1 MADLPEPISREE
13 QYLDYIAKNL
23 SGGGGGGGDVTYP
36 ITIDKGGTSATSAEN
51 ARTNLDVYSKG
62 EVDTAVSLKANA
74 SDVYTTT
81 QIDEKLGEKANTS
94 DVYSKSDIDLKLE
107 EKVNKN
113 DDNVIIG
120 RDAVS
125 EVESGTNVV
134 IGQRTR
140 TGADVSLATAVGANA
155 GVSGNSGT
163 SIGSQANTYGQNG
176 VSIGNGSSSSG
187 VEGISI
193 LGNDMSA
200 NGGISIGA
208 SSSVNTDNS
217 VALGYGATV
226 NSANNSVAIGNLSE
240 ATEENTVSVGNTT
253 TKRRIV
259 NVDTPVNDND
269 VATKA
274 YVDSS
279 SGGGGVNVVQT
290 TGESETDVMSQ
301 KAVTDELNNK
311 VNKNDDDIIIGNGA
325 STELSEGGNISIGKN
340 SISNDSSSICI
351 GEESISRYKGISLG
365 KNIKIPEETE
375 SYVSIGNDSN
385 CSANFSVAL
394 GNNSRVYDPFTVSV
408 GNDTLKRRIINV
420 DTPKNDNDV
429 ATKKYVD
436 TSGSAVFTDSVMYY
450 VDNKN
455 GSDSNDG
462 SSESKAFAT
471 LDYAISKLPK
481 IINGFVD
488 IYLVG
493 DATNDDYVLT
503 NGLMNYSGSGS
514 LSIYG
519 IKKGE
524 GNPILQAF
532 NIRGNSL
539 CQINIGGV
547 QFRNRIGR
555 QIYVSYNTGIIS
567 FNSVEFYRDTGQGQ
581 YPNIENCMFLSLSG
595 CTLSLG
601 ASLAPRFTNIYIT
614 NLKAGDYRI
623 INIVTGTTARVLS
636 DVTNMKFKT
645 YSGGIMFDKSGQ
657 LVTQIGE

>member
-1 MADLPEPISREE
+1 MADLPTPISREE

-81 QIDEKLGEKANTS
+81 QIDEKLLEKANTS

-163 SIGSQANTYGQNG
+163 SIGCRANTYGQNG
-176 VSIGNGSSSSG
+176 VSIGNGSNSSG

-279 SGGGGVNVVQT
+279 SGGGGGGVSNVVQT
-290 TGESETDVMSQ
+290 TGDSETDVMSQ

-311 VNKNDDDIIIGNGA
+311 VNKNDEIVIIGKEA
-325 STELSEGGNISIGKN
+325 TSTATHSV
-340 SISNDSSSICI
+340 
-351 GEESISRYKGISLG
+351 SLG
-365 KNIKIPEETE
+365 YQSEATEE
-375 SYVSIGNDSN
+375 N
-385 CSANFSVAL
+385 
-394 GNNSRVYDPFTVSV
+394 TVSV

-429 ATKKYVD
+429 ATKNYVD

-462 SSESKAFAT
+462 LSESKAFAT

-481 IINGFVD
+481 TINGYVD

-503 NGLMNYSGSGS
+503 NGLINYAGSGS
-514 LSIYG
+514 LNIYG
-519 IKKGE
+519 YKKGE

-532 NIRGNSL
+532 NIRNNSL

-581 YPNIENCMFLSLSG
+581 YPNIENCMFLNLSG

-614 NLKAGDYRI
+614 NLKVGGYRI
-623 INIVTGTTARVLS
+623 ISIATGTTARVLS
-636 DVTNMKFKT
+636 DVTNMKFQT
-645 YSGGIMFDKSGQ
+645 YSGGIMFDKTGQ
-657 LVTQIGE
+657 LVTQIGS

>member
-1 MADLPEPISREE
+1 MADLPTPISREE

-62 EVDTAVSLKANA
+62 EVDTAVSLKANV
-74 SDVYTTT
+74 SDVYTTAQT
-81 QIDEKLGEKANTS
+81 DEKLAEKANTS

-113 DDNVIIG
+113 DEIVIIG
-120 RDAVS
+120 KEATS
-125 EVESGTNVV
+125 TATHS
-134 IGQRTR
+134 
-140 TGADVSLATAVGANA
+140 VSL
-155 GVSGNSGT
+155 
-163 SIGSQANTYGQNG
+163 
-176 VSIGNGSSSSG
+176 
-187 VEGISI
+187 
-193 LGNDMSA
+193 
-200 NGGISIGA
+200 
-208 SSSVNTDNS
+208 
-217 VALGYGATV
+217 GYQ
-226 NSANNSVAIGNLSE
+226 SE
-240 ATEENTVSVGNTT
+240 ATEENTVSVGNAT

-274 YVDSS
+274 YVDGS
-279 SGGGGVNVVQT
+279 SGGGSVNVVQT

-394 GNNSRVYDPFTVSV
+394 GNNSRVYDSFTVSV

-462 SSESKAFAT
+462 LSESKAFAT

-481 IINGFVD
+481 TINGYVD

-503 NGLMNYSGSGS
+503 DGLINYAGSGS
-514 LSIYG
+514 LNIYG
-519 IKKGE
+519 YKKGE

-532 NIRGNSL
+532 NIRSNSL

-567 FNSVEFYRDTGQGQ
+567 FSSVEFYRDTGQGP
-581 YPNIENCMFLSLSG
+581 YPNIENCMFLNLSG

-601 ASLAPRFTNIYIT
+601 ASLAPRFTNLYIT
-614 NLKAGDYRI
+614 NLKAGGYRTI
-623 INIVTGTTARVLS
+623 SIATGSKACVLS
-636 DVTNMKFKT
+636 DVTNMKFQT